1 MPPCKPVN
9 SLDNT
14 FYDCDEAKEGTSR
27 RHLHAALSENVDSY
41 SFEVSMLGYEAA
53 AAAAAAEDGEEDEG
67 EDRAVITYSEA
78 SYHEIG
84 RNLARCVCS
93 IISKY
98 FPELRCSESSD
109 F

>member
-41 SFEVSMLGYEAA
+41 SFEVSMMGYEAA
-53 AAAAAAEDGEEDEG
+53 AAAAAAEDGDEDEG
-67 EDRAVITYSEA
+67 EGRAVITYSEA

-84 RNLARCVCS
+84 RNLARCVCPL
-93 IISKY
+93 ISKY
-98 FPELRCSESSD
+98 FPELRCSECSD

>member
-1 MPPCKPVN
+1 
-9 SLDNT
+9 
-14 FYDCDEAKEGTSR
+14 
-27 RHLHAALSENVDSY
+27 
-41 SFEVSMLGYEAA
+41 MLGYEAA
-53 AAAAAAEDGEEDEG
+53 AAAAAEDREDEG

-98 FPELRCSESSD
+98 STFQN
-109 F
+109 

>member
-53 AAAAAAEDGEEDEG
+53 AAAAAEDGEDEG
-67 EDRAVITYSEA
+67 EGRAVITYSEA

-84 RNLARCVCS
+84 RNLARCVYFS

>member
-27 RHLHAALSENVDSY
+27 RHLHATLSENVDSY

-53 AAAAAAEDGEEDEG
+53 AAAAAEDGEEDEG
-67 EDRAVITYSEA
+67 EGRAVITYSEA

-84 RNLARCVCS
+84 RNLARFAFS

-98 FPELRCSESSD
+98 IPELRCSESSD